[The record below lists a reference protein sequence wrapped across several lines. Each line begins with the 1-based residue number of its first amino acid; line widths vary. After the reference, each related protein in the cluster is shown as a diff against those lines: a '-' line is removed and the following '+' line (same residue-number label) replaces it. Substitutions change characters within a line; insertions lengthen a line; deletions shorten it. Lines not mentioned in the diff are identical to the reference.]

1 MNAKILLKING
12 LIQGIEM
19 FEKYNPS
26 MHSKMEAKILSIENG
41 IKEINEIVKHYK
53 FHSLEEEIEFFKKI
67 KPQIDHTYIYL
78 KLLLEFYCSYNWI
91 AYRNTKIYKQKL
103 EKVLEFLHP
112 HKEFHTYLK
121 SGASHYD
128 EFYFRRMAETNKPR
142 TIYNFNA
149 DPLVCCSHGFLM
161 AMIMAYERFEQFC
174 NYHIQQIKNGNIK
187 YKSTANFQ
195 WKAKKVDAIELVYA
209 LYYSGAIDTSL
220 CTIYDLAY
228 TFEHLFKIEIT
239 EHIYRD
245 FIDIKRR
252 KIEPAKFLVKMLN
265 GFKTHVEQSYS

>member
-1 MNAKILLKING
+1 
-12 LIQGIEM
+12 
-19 FEKYNPS
+19 
-26 MHSKMEAKILSIENG
+26 
-41 IKEINEIVKHYK
+41 
-53 FHSLEEEIEFFKKI
+53 
-67 KPQIDHTYIYL
+67 
-78 KLLLEFYCSYNWI
+78 
-91 AYRNTKIYKQKL
+91 
-103 EKVLEFLHP
+103 
-112 HKEFHTYLK
+112 
-121 SGASHYD
+121 
-128 EFYFRRMAETNKPR
+128 
-142 TIYNFNA
+142 
-149 DPLVCCSHGFLM
+149 
-161 AMIMAYERFEQFC
+161 MAYERFEQFC

-265 GFKTHVEQSYS
+265 GFRTHVEQSYS

>member
-19 FEKYNPS
+19 FETFNPS
-26 MHSKMEAKILSIENG
+26 IITKLEAKILTIEKG
-41 IKEINEIVKHYK
+41 IKEINEDIKTYQ
-53 FHSLEEEIEFFKKI
+53 FLSIDEEIAFFKQV
-67 KPQIDHTYIYL
+67 KPQIDYVYIYL
-78 KLLLEFYCSYNWI
+78 KLLLEFYNGYNWI
-91 AYRNTKIYKQKL
+91 AYRNTKIYKQKI
-103 EKVLEFLHP
+103 EKILEFLHP

>member
-1 MNAKILLKING
+1 MNAKILLKINS
-12 LIQGIEM
+12 LINGIEI
-19 FEKYNPS
+19 FETFNPNIIT
-26 MHSKMEAKILSIENG
+26 KLEAKILTIEKG
-41 IKEINEIVKHYK
+41 IKEINEEIKTYQ
-53 FHSLEEEIEFFKKI
+53 FLSIEEEIEFFKQV
-67 KPQIDHTYIYL
+67 KPQIDHVYIYL
-78 KLLLEFYCSYNWI
+78 KLLLEFYTSYNWL
-91 AYRNTKIYKQKL
+91 AYRNTKIYKQKI
-103 EKVLEFLHP
+103 EKILEFLQL

-128 EFYFRRMAETNKPR
+128 ESYFRRMAETNKPR

-149 DPLVCCSHGFLM
+149 DPMVCCSHGFLM

-220 CTIYDLAY
+220 CTIYDLASE
-228 TFEHLFKIEIT
+228 FENLFKIEIT

-265 GFKTHVEQSYS
+265 DFRAYIDQSYC

>member
-19 FEKYNPS
+19 FETFNPS
-26 MHSKMEAKILSIENG
+26 IITKLEAKILTIEKG
-41 IKEINEIVKHYK
+41 IKEINEDIKTYQ
-53 FHSLEEEIEFFKKI
+53 FLSIDEEIAFFKQV
-67 KPQIDHTYIYL
+67 KPQIDHVYIYL
-78 KLLLEFYCSYNWI
+78 KLLLEFYNSYNWI
-91 AYRNTKIYKQKL
+91 AYRNTKIYKQKI
-103 EKVLEFLHP
+103 EKILEFLQL

-228 TFEHLFKIEIT
+228 AFEHLFKIEIT

-265 GFKTHVEQSYS
+265 GFRTHVEQSYS

>member
-19 FEKYNPS
+19 FETFNPS
-26 MHSKMEAKILSIENG
+26 IITKLEAKILTIEKG
-41 IKEINEIVKHYK
+41 IKEINEDIKTYQ
-53 FHSLEEEIEFFKKI
+53 FLSIDEEIAFFKQV
-67 KPQIDHTYIYL
+67 KPQIDHVYIYL
-78 KLLLEFYCSYNWI
+78 KLLLEFFNSYNWI
-91 AYRNTKIYKQKL
+91 AYRNTKIYKQKI
-103 EKVLEFLHP
+103 EKILEFLQL

-121 SGASHYD
+121 SGARHDD

-149 DPLVCCSHGFLM
+149 DPMVCCSHGFLM

-265 GFKTHVEQSYS
+265 GFRTHVEQSYS

>member
-19 FEKYNPS
+19 FETFNPS
-26 MHSKMEAKILSIENG
+26 IITKLEAKILTIEKG
-41 IKEINEIVKHYK
+41 IKEINEDIKTYQ
-53 FHSLEEEIEFFKKI
+53 FLSIDEEIAFFKQV
-67 KPQIDHTYIYL
+67 KPQIDHVYIYL
-78 KLLLEFYCSYNWI
+78 KLLLEFYNGYNWI
-91 AYRNTKIYKQKL
+91 AYRNTKIYKQKI
-103 EKVLEFLHP
+103 EKILEFLHP

-128 EFYFRRMAETNKPR
+128 KFYFRRMAETNKPR

-149 DPLVCCSHGFLM
+149 DPMVCCSHGFLM

>member
-19 FEKYNPS
+19 FETFNPS
-26 MHSKMEAKILSIENG
+26 IITKLEAKILTIEKG
-41 IKEINEIVKHYK
+41 IKEINEDIKTYQ
-53 FHSLEEEIEFFKKI
+53 FLSIDEEIAFFKQV
-67 KPQIDHTYIYL
+67 KPQIDHVYIYL
-78 KLLLEFYCSYNWI
+78 KLLLEFYNSYNWI
-91 AYRNTKIYKQKL
+91 AYRNTKIYKQKI
-103 EKVLEFLHP
+103 EKILEFLQL

-265 GFKTHVEQSYS
+265 GFRTHVEQSYS

>member
-19 FEKYNPS
+19 FETFNPS
-26 MHSKMEAKILSIENG
+26 IITKLEAKILTIEKG
-41 IKEINEIVKHYK
+41 IKEINEDIKTYQ
-53 FHSLEEEIEFFKKI
+53 FLSIDEEIAFFKQV
-67 KPQIDHTYIYL
+67 KPQIDHVYIYL
-78 KLLLEFYCSYNWI
+78 KLLLEFYNSYNWI
-91 AYRNTKIYKQKL
+91 AYRNTKIYKQKI
-103 EKVLEFLHP
+103 EKILEFLQL

-149 DPLVCCSHGFLM
+149 DPMVCCSHGFLM

-265 GFKTHVEQSYS
+265 GFRTHVEQSYS